1 MYGYRTTMSMK
12 NKETWKYAHR
22 CCGKLWY
29 VSGLV
34 MLLPTVIAL
43 VCVFGKGN
51 DYVGTI
57 GGIVCMAQCIPMVG
71 AIALTEL
78 ELKRDSTGMEECEEI
93 EERGVQRDHPPAP
106 EKTFRGRWMI
116 SDRKRT
122 DLRRAA
128 AVIHDNR
135 MLAERAFYC
144 CYKKEPEQKPFFGFC
159 SGSFLQEHP
168 CFAGLSFSSSP

>member
-1 MYGYRTTMSMK
+1 
-12 NKETWKYAHR
+12 
-22 CCGKLWY
+22 
-29 VSGLV
+29 
-34 MLLPTVIAL
+34 
-43 VCVFGKGN
+43 
-51 DYVGTI
+51 
-57 GGIVCMAQCIPMVG
+57 
-71 AIALTEL
+71 
-78 ELKRDSTGMEECEEI
+78 MEECEEI

-144 CYKKEPEQKPFFGFC
+144 CYKKEPEQKPKNGLFFTETSLLC
-159 SGSFLQEHP
+159 GSVLFLVAMTKKLLFTRVAFQ
-168 CFAGLSFSSSP
+168 CF